1 MRTSIYNNADIIN
14 LLKNF
19 KPYHWKYDWLI
30 VESPP
35 PLLPTFTQHTDLG
48 VDSSV
53 SSSCSGPSSSA
64 AAVVGADPS
73 AQSSPSGQGTGS
85 DPLGYLWS
93 LSLQKTNGDDSSGSG
108 WTVRNSDM
116 IIFFQQKKMD
126 KNWKCI
132 ILLMYMFI
140 FLSVLAFKNISSNR
154 IITMTNYQ

>member
-30 VESPP
+30 VVESPP

-93 LSLQKTNGDDSSGSG
+93 LSLQKTSGDDSSGSG
-108 WTVRNSDM
+108 LTVRNSDM
-116 IIFFQQKKMD
+116 IIFFLQKKKWM
-126 KNWKCI
+126 KTEN
-132 ILLMYMFI
+132 
-140 FLSVLAFKNISSNR
+140 VLFS
-154 IITMTNYQ
+154 

>member
-1 MRTSIYNNADIIN
+1 MLISLIYSRSSNHIIEN
-14 LLKNF
+14 MIGLL
-19 KPYHWKYDWLI
+19 L
-30 VESPP
+30 SPP
-35 PLLPTFTQHTDLG
+35 SPLLPTFTQHTDLG

-116 IIFFQQKKMD
+116 IIFFQPKK
-126 KNWKCI
+126 NG
-132 ILLMYMFI
+132 
-140 FLSVLAFKNISSNR
+140 
-154 IITMTNYQ
+154 

>member
-1 MRTSIYNNADIIN
+1 MIG
-14 LLKNF
+14 LL
-19 KPYHWKYDWLI
+19 LL
-30 VESPP
+30 SPP

-93 LSLQKTNGDDSSGSG
+93 LSLQKTSGDDSSGSG

-116 IIFFQQKKMD
+116 IIFFLQKKKKWM
-126 KNWKCI
+126 KTEN
-132 ILLMYMFI
+132 
-140 FLSVLAFKNISSNR
+140 VLFS
-154 IITMTNYQ
+154 